1 MSCRRFSSLSC
12 GGTLTTAEWYA
23 TCSSSANDF
32 GQETLFRRARVR
44 NRTNGNGVS
53 VWQRLHAMGSDLSSY
68 HFVTRMRNKYDFRT
82 RGTVWLTKH
91 NKGLLQ
97 LRCCQVLM
105 FRVRA
110 CWEEGL
116 IEAIRHLNCL
126 AERSWMGQRRYNTYS
141 LLNSSSN
148 CSKTSDFASF
158 QLKEYIWKKGKKKK
172 KAECCV
178 WGDWQEYCT
187 KLCVLFPSVFPYG
200 GYSTSSTCPTW
211 GCCLPREQ
219 QKSGLCCLQHLE
231 GRQHTGV
238 CVGGEFVAKEEEH
251 QMTR

>member
-141 LLNSSSN
+141 MLNSSSN
-148 CSKTSDFASF
+148 CSKTIDFASF

-172 KAECCV
+172 KQNVVFGEIDRNTA
-178 WGDWQEYCT
+178 QSFAYC
-187 KLCVLFPSVFPYG
+187 FPVCSPMGVTALPPHALHG
-200 GYSTSSTCPTW
+200 AVVCPGSSRSRGYAACSTSRAGST
-211 GCCLPREQ
+211 Q
-219 QKSGLCCLQHLE
+219 
-231 GRQHTGV
+231 V
-238 CVGGEFVAKEEEH
+238 CAWVGSS
-251 QMTR
+251 